1 MPDYRKGDRLR
12 WEGTEYRVLDE
23 GVGEEPG
30 EGRGSFYAL
39 QAVDNALDTLRVPV
53 EELDALGGE
62 ARRILLRMADG
73 AELKYRQSEGG
84 CSFWFL
90 DGSVV
95 GEGGP
100 WELMG
105 RGLVTAAA
113 PGAGPLA
120 LTGRGRAVAGR
131 LQGEGK
137 PEGA

>member
-39 QAVDNALDTLRVPV
+39 QAVDNALDRLRVPV

-73 AELKYRQSEGG
+73 AELKCRQSAGG

-95 GEGGP
+95 GERGP
-100 WELMG
+100 WELLG

-113 PGAGPLA
+113 PGAGSLPL
-120 LTGRGRAVAGR
+120 TERGRAVAVR
-131 LQGEGK
+131 LQGAGE
-137 PEGA
+137 P

>member
-12 WEGTEYRVLDE
+12 WEGTEYRVLDQ
-23 GVGEEPG
+23 EPG
-30 EGRGSFYAL
+30 EEAAAGGPRYVL
-39 QAVDNALDTLRVPV
+39 RAVDNALDTLRVPV

-105 RGLVTAAA
+105 RRLITAVA
-113 PGAGPLA
+113 GAEPLA
-120 LTGRGRAVAGR
+120 LTERGRAVAGR

-137 PEGA
+137 P